1 MSKRINELEKY
12 IENLSKEEQAKQ
24 QSKTKDNPE
33 KLFGLIKQG
42 DTVGVAVA
50 IKNNIDI
57 QMKDK
62 NGMTALHLA
71 SAHGTEL
78 ISDLLI
84 NQADG
89 SVWQRDK
96 FDRLPLD
103 VARENGHE
111 KIGDKLEQVTYPEL
125 FKEDKDNHQMIAK
138 HLEKQKEIGRQ
149 NTAPP
154 YAKDLDTREM
164 MMRFRNKRN
173 ERDDLEH

>member
-12 IENLSKEEQAKQ
+12 IENLSKEELAKQ
-24 QSKTKDNPE
+24 KSKTKDNPQM
-33 KLFGLIKQG
+33 LFDLIKQG
-42 DTVGVAVA
+42 DTVAIAVA
-50 IKNNIDI
+50 IENNIDL

-62 NGMTALHLA
+62 NGMTPLHLA

-89 SVWQRDK
+89 SVWQRDN

-125 FKEDKDNHQMIAK
+125 FKEDKDNHKLIEK
-138 HLEKQKEIGRQ
+138 HLDIQKEVGHV
-149 NTAPP
+149 NTAPS
-154 YAKDLDTREM
+154 YLKVSKTYERE
-164 MMRFRNKRN
+164 R
-173 ERDDLEH
+173 